1 MVQPAAAAQAGMAAA
16 LNDHDRMRRS
26 TDIPLFY
33 ARRDK
38 DTVLPRILI
47 DRIEDAAAI
56 ATWDEARKIRELKLC
71 LRERAIIWW
80 KSLRDTNIDTAV
92 WDDVKAEFLTTYEPK
107 YTAKTVCANFTDLK
121 QHPDESMN
129 DFLCRIQVAYDRLLD
144 NKPATMV
151 TVRNTMAAGATE
163 AQVKAEGINDMAL
176 FFKHQLFLAGVKDSL
191 RDRVLEAGKADLQ
204 ESLKLARELEA
215 IQNDRKRSQKI
226 AALKAVMQPQEAAA
240 IFWDELENED
250 IDQIAAVRRQQPP
263 RNNFNAASTRAPA
276 ANAAPIRNNGPRNPN
291 IVCRYCKKKGHMQR
305 ECHSRRRDG
314 APMIDANGKKYE
326 SRINNVAEKDENV
339 EEKPQQEYED
349 AHIGAVAN
357 LSPYHHLNW

>member
-1 MVQPAAAAQAGMAAA
+1 MAAAAQAGMAAA

-47 DRIEDAAAI
+47 DRIEDAAEI
-56 ATWDEARKIRELKLC
+56 ATWNEARKIRELKLC

-80 KSLRDTNIDTAV
+80 KSLKDTNIDINV
-92 WDDVKAEFLTTYEPK
+92 WDDVKKEFLTAYEPK

-129 DFLCRIQVAYDRLLD
+129 DFLCRIQVAYDHLLD
-144 NKPATMV
+144 NKPAAIT
-151 TVRNTMAAGATE
+151 TVRTTIAAGATE
-163 AQVKAEGINDMAL
+163 AQVKAKGINDMAL

-191 RDRVLEAGKADLQ
+191 HDRVLEAGKADLQ
-204 ESLKLARELEA
+204 ESLKFARELEA
-215 IQNDRKRSQKI
+215 IQNDRKRSSKI
-226 AALKAVMQPQEAAA
+226 AALKAVMPPQEAAA

-250 IDQIAAVRRQQPP
+250 IDQIAAVRRQQP
-263 RNNFNAASTRAPA
+263 RSSNQTQARSSGPA
-276 ANAAPIRNNGPRNPN
+276 RSNGPRNPN

-305 ECHSRRRDG
+305 ECNSRRRDG
-314 APMIDANGKKYE
+314 APMVDANGKRYE
-326 SRINNVAEKDENV
+326 QRVNNVAEN
-339 EEKPQQEYED
+339 EEKLNEKAEPEYED
-349 AHIGAVAN
+349 AHVGAVAN

>member
-1 MVQPAAAAQAGMAAA
+1 MAAAAQAGMAAA

-71 LRERAIIWW
+71 LRDRAIIWW
-80 KSLRDTNIDTAV
+80 KSLRDTTTDLAV
-92 WDDVKAEFLTTYEPK
+92 WDEVKTAFLRAYEPK

-129 DFLCRIQVAYDRLLD
+129 DFLCRVQVAYDRLID
-144 NKPATMV
+144 NKPATMAA
-151 TVRNTMAAGATE
+151 VRNNMAGGATE

-191 RDRVLEAGKADLQ
+191 RDRILEAGKNSLQ
-204 ESLKLARELEA
+204 ESLELARELEA

-226 AALKAVMQPQEAAA
+226 AALRATMQPQEAAA
-240 IFWDELENED
+240 IFWDELEMED
-250 IDQIAAVRRQQPP
+250 IDQIAAVRRQQPA
-263 RNNFNAASTRAPA
+263 RSSNSQPA
-276 ANAAPIRNNGPRNPN
+276 RSSNSGPARSNGPRNPN
-291 IVCRYCKKKGHMQR
+291 VVCRYCKKKGHMQR
-305 ECHSRRRDG
+305 ECNSRRRDN
-314 APMIDANGKKYE
+314 APMVDANGKKYE
-326 SRINNVAEKDENV
+326 PRVNNVAEGD
-339 EEKPQQEYED
+339 EKPMAKAEPEYED
-349 AHIGAVAN
+349 AHVGAIAN
-357 LSPYHHLNW
+357 RNPYHHLNW